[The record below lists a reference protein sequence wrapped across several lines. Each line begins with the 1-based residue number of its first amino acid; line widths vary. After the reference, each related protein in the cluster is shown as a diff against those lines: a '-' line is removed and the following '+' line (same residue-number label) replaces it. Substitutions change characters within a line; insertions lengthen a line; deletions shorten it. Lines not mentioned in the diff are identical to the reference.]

1 LSVLLKH
8 ASNNNLI
15 NSPERMDR
23 NTITGIIL
31 IFAIFIGFSVYNNS
45 RSNKQYEKT
54 VQVAEYYY
62 ARGEFENARAEY
74 INALR
79 FKPNQPDALAKIN
92 ELNLKLGISTEAV
105 KIDTM
110 RAEQPRQEAPL
121 VKVSA
126 TPSDFGQ
133 YGVFAQAAT
142 GENDFITLENNKVE
156 LKIARKGGRVYSA
169 RMKDY
174 RTYDSLPLILFSGD
188 STVFGFNFF
197 TADNKAV
204 QTNNLYFKPVSAQK
218 LFDATSRTQSVVL
231 RLMADSNKYIEY
243 KYTLAPDKYMV
254 DFDVIFKSMDGIIAS
269 NQNSLTL
276 DWKMYIP
283 QQEKGRQNEEN
294 YSTIKYKYYQDDV
307 DGLKLRSTKEVEKV
321 DIATKLSWIAF
332 QDQFFSSVIIT
343 KDFFLN
349 GSVSSTRTLTSKKYL
364 RHYTSEVGVPYNPGN
379 SSTLAMKLYYGP
391 NSITTLRKEGL
402 QLEKIVFLGKNI
414 IGWINRFMIIPIFN
428 WLDNYI
434 GSYGI
439 IILILTI
446 IIKVVLFPLTFKS
459 YQSTAK
465 MQVLKPM
472 VEELGK
478 KFPKKED
485 AMKKQQATM
494 DLYKRAGV
502 NPMGGCLPMLLQM
515 PILFAMF
522 RFFPVSIELRQEHF
536 LWATDLSTYDSI
548 LTLPFTI
555 PMYGNHVSLFTL
567 LMTAS
572 TLLTMKM
579 TGSSPGSDQPGM
591 KMMMYM
597 MPVMFMLILNNFSSG
612 LTYYYFLANMITY
625 GQNIISKRFINA
637 DAVLATL
644 EENKKKP
651 LKKSKWQQRLENAAK
666 QRGIN
671 PPKR

>member
-1 LSVLLKH
+1 
-8 ASNNNLI
+8 
-15 NSPERMDR
+15 MDR
-23 NTITGIIL
+23 NTITGLIL
-31 IFAIFIGFSVYNNS
+31 IFVIFIWFSIYNSNRTNKAMEKALVEAES
-45 RSNKQYEKT
+45 DYSKGDLEGARSL
-54 VQVAEYYY
+54 
-62 ARGEFENARAEY
+62 Y
-74 INALR
+74 INILKY
-79 FKPNQPDALAKIN
+79 KPTQADALARLN
-92 ELNLKLGISTEAV
+92 EINLKLGNMPERQKSDSLNALKANIGESPISSSGT
-105 KIDTM
+105 K
-110 RAEQPRQEAPL
+110 
-121 VKVSA
+121 
-126 TPSDFGQ
+126 SDINQ
-133 YGVFAQAAT
+133 YGVFAQTAE
-142 GENDFITLENNKVE
+142 GQNDFITLENNKIE
-156 LKIARKGGRVYSA
+156 LKISLKGGRVYSA
-169 RMKDY
+169 RLKNYKTFDAK
-174 RTYDSLPLILFSGD
+174 PLILFSGD

-197 TADNKAV
+197 TSDNKAV
-204 QTNNLYFKPVSAQK
+204 QTNNLFFKSISDQK
-218 LFDATSRTQSVVL
+218 SYSVVSRPESVIL
-231 RLMADSNKYIEY
+231 RLYAGDDKYIEY
-243 KYTLAPDKYMV
+243 KYTLAPDKYSV
-254 DFDVIFKSMDGIIAS
+254 DFNVNFKSMEGIIAS

-276 DWKMYIP
+276 DWKMYVP
-283 QQEKGRQNEEN
+283 QQEKGRQNEETYCTVN
-294 YSTIKYKYYQDDV
+294 YKYYQDDV
-307 DGLKLRSTKEVEKV
+307 AGLGTRQSKETLKS
-321 DIATKLSWIAF
+321 DITTKLSWISF
-332 QDQFFSSVIIT
+332 QDQFFSSIIIT
-343 KDFFLN
+343 NDFFLN
-349 GSVSSTRTLTSKKYL
+349 ASINSTKTLASKKYL
-364 RHYTSEVGVPYNPGN
+364 RYYTSEVGIPFGAGTSN
-379 SSTLAMKLYYGP
+379 SVNMKLYYGP
-391 NSITTLRKEGL
+391 SSIPILKKEGM

-414 IGWINRFMIIPIFN
+414 IGWISRFAIIPIFN
-428 WLDNYI
+428 WLNRFI
-434 GSYGI
+434 SNFGL

-459 YQSTAK
+459 YQSQAK

-548 LTLPFTI
+548 LTLPFAI
-555 PMYGNHVSLFTL
+555 PMYGSHVSLFTL

-597 MPVMFMLILNNFSSG
+597 MPVMFMLILNNFSAG
-612 LTYYYFLANMITY
+612 LTYYYFLANMLTY
-625 GQNIISKRFINA
+625 AQNMISKRFINA

-651 LKKSKWQQRLENAAK
+651 MKKSKWQQRLEDAAK

-671 PPKR
+671 PPRK

>member
-1 LSVLLKH
+1 
-8 ASNNNLI
+8 
-15 NSPERMDR
+15 MDR
-23 NTITGIIL
+23 NTITGLIL
-31 IFAIFIGFSVYNNS
+31 IFVIFIGFSIYNSNRTNKALEKVLVEAES
-45 RSNKQYEKT
+45 DYAKGDLETARSD
-54 VQVAEYYY
+54 
-62 ARGEFENARAEY
+62 Y

-79 FKPNQPDALAKIN
+79 LKPNQPDAIAKIN
-92 ELNLKLGISTEAV
+92 EINLKLGITPEKQKS
-105 KIDTM
+105 DS
-110 RAEQPRQEAPL
+110 L
-121 VKVSA
+121 KVPQTNARVSESN
-126 TPSDFGQ
+126 PSETKTDINQ
-133 YGVFAQAAT
+133 YGVFAQAAI
-142 GENDFITLENNKVE
+142 GENEFITLENNKVE
-156 LKIARKGGRVYSA
+156 LKISLKGGRIYSA
-169 RMKDY
+169 RLKDY
-174 RTYDSLPLILFSGD
+174 KTFDAQPLVLFSGD
-188 STVFGFNFF
+188 STVFGFDFF
-197 TADNKAV
+197 TTDNKAV
-204 QTNNLYFKPVSAQK
+204 QTNNLYFKPVSDQK
-218 LFDATSRTQSVVL
+218 SYVVSSQPQSVVL
-231 RLMADSNKYIEY
+231 RLLAGEDKYIEY

-254 DFDVIFKSMDGIIAS
+254 DFNVIFKSMEGIIAS

-276 DWKMYIP
+276 DWKMYMP

-294 YSTIKYKYYQDDV
+294 YSTIKYKFFQDEV
-307 DGLKLRSTKEVEKV
+307 TGLPLRQSKENVKS
-321 DIATKLSWIAF
+321 DITTKLSWIAF
-332 QDQFFSSVIIT
+332 QDQFFSTIILT
-343 KDFFLN
+343 NDFFLN
-349 GSVSSTRTLTSKKYL
+349 ASVSSTRTLASKKFL
-364 RHYTSEVGVPYNPGN
+364 RYYTSEVGVPFN
-379 SSTLAMKLYYGP
+379 SGSSNSVNMKLYYGP
-391 NSITTLRKEGL
+391 NSITILKKEGL

-414 IGWINRFMIIPIFN
+414 IGWISRFAIIPIFN
-428 WLDNYI
+428 WLNRFI
-434 GSYGI
+434 SNFGL

-459 YQSTAK
+459 YQSQAK

-548 LTLPFTI
+548 LTLPFMI

-591 KMMMYM
+591 KLMMYM

-612 LTYYYFLANMITY
+612 LTYYYFLANMLTY
-625 GQNIISKRFINA
+625 AQNMISKKFINA
-637 DAVLATL
+637 DVVLAKL

-651 LKKSKWQQRLENAAK
+651 LKKSKWQQRLESAAK

>member
-1 LSVLLKH
+1 
-8 ASNNNLI
+8 
-15 NSPERMDR
+15 MDK
-23 NTITGIIL
+23 NTITGLIL
-31 IFAIFIGFSVYNNS
+31 IFVIFIGFSIFNNS
-45 RSNKQYEKT
+45 QKNKSFKKAIE
-54 VQVAEYYY
+54 VADSYY
-62 ARGEFENARAEY
+62 AKGDLNDARTEY
-74 INALR
+74 VNALR
-79 FKPNQPDALAKIN
+79 INPTDAQALAKLSEIN
-92 ELNLKLGISTEAV
+92 VKLGVVQEKPV
-105 KIDTM
+105 PDTLNVQKSETQLP
-110 RAEQPRQEAPL
+110 AGITP
-121 VKVSA
+121 VV
-126 TPSDFGQ
+126 PSDNNQF
-133 YGVFAQAAT
+133 GVFTASAA
-142 GENDFITLENNKVE
+142 GENDFITLENNKIE
-156 LKIARKGGRVYSA
+156 LKISLKGGRVYSA

-174 RTYDSLPLILFSGD
+174 KTFDAKPLILFSGD

-197 TADNKAV
+197 TVDNKPV
-204 QTNNLYFKPVSAQK
+204 QTNNLYFKPVSDQK
-218 LFDATSRTQSVVL
+218 AYVVNSQPQSVVL
-231 RLMADSNKYIEY
+231 RLLAGEDKYIEY
-243 KYTLAPDKYMV
+243 KYTLAQDKYMV
-254 DFDVIFKSMDGIIAS
+254 DFNVTFKSMEGIIAP
-269 NQNSLTL
+269 NQNSITL
-276 DWKMYIP
+276 DWKLYMP
-283 QQEKGRQNEEN
+283 QQEMGRQNEEN
-294 YSTIKYKYYQDDV
+294 YSDITYKYYQDDV
-307 DGLKLRSTKEVEKV
+307 TYLKQRQTKELEKV
-321 DIATKLSWIAF
+321 DVTTKISWIAF
-332 QDQFFSSVIIT
+332 QDQFFSSVIVSN
-343 KDFFLN
+343 DFFLN
-349 GSVSSTRTLTSKKYL
+349 GTMSSTRTLTSKKYI
-364 RHYTSEVGVPYNPGN
+364 RYYASEAGVPYNQAESNPI
-379 SSTLAMKLYYGP
+379 SMKLYYGP
-391 NSITTLRKEGL
+391 NSFTILRKEGL
-402 QLEKIVFLGKNI
+402 ELDKLVFLGRNI
-414 IGWINRFMIIPIFN
+414 IGWINRFAIIPIFN
-428 WLDNYI
+428 WLDNFI
-434 GSYGI
+434 GNYGI

-459 YQSTAK
+459 YQSQAK

-548 LTLPFTI
+548 LQLPFMI

-591 KMMMYM
+591 KLMMYM

-612 LTYYYFLANMITY
+612 LTYYYFLANMLTY
-625 GQNIISKRFINA
+625 GQNMLSKRFINA

-651 LKKSKWQQRLENAAK
+651 IKKSKWQARLEAAAK

-671 PPKR
+671 PPKK

>member
-1 LSVLLKH
+1 
-8 ASNNNLI
+8 
-15 NSPERMDR
+15 MDK
-23 NTITGIIL
+23 NTITGLIL
-31 IFAIFIGFSVYNNS
+31 IFAIFIGFSLYNNS
-45 RSNKQYEKT
+45 RLNKQFEKAME
-54 VQVAEYYY
+54 VAESYYSKGELEA
-62 ARGEFENARAEY
+62 ARSEY

-79 FKPNQPDALAKIN
+79 FKPNQPDAISKLSEIN
-92 ELNLKLGISTEAV
+92 LELGIVPEAEEADTV
-105 KIDTM
+105 KSQQSLPEADIPNAPVPAADID
-110 RAEQPRQEAPL
+110 QL
-121 VKVSA
+121 
-126 TPSDFGQ
+126 GI
-133 YGVFAQAAT
+133 FAQSAT
-142 GENDFITLENNKVE
+142 GENQFITLENNKVE
-156 LKIARKGGRVYSA
+156 LKLSLKGGRVYSA
-169 RMKDY
+169 RLKDY
-174 RTYDSLPLILFSGD
+174 RTFDSLPLILFSGD

-197 TADNKAV
+197 TTDNRAV
-204 QTNNLYFKPVSAQK
+204 QTNNLYFKPLSDQMSYEVKDQPQ
-218 LFDATSRTQSVVL
+218 TVIL
-231 RLMADSNKYIEY
+231 RLMAGDDQYIEY

-254 DFDVIFKSMDGIIAS
+254 DFDVTFKSLENVIAS

-283 QQEKGRQNEEN
+283 QQEKGRDNEEN
-294 YSTIKYKYYQDDV
+294 YSTIKFKYFQDDV
-307 DGLKLRSTKEVEKV
+307 DGLGLRSKKESEKKDITTKLRWV
-321 DIATKLSWIAF
+321 AF
-332 QDQFFSSVIIT
+332 QDQFFSTVLLT
-343 KDFFLN
+343 NDFFLN
-349 GSVSSTRTLTSKKYL
+349 GSVTSTRTLTSQKYI
-364 RHYTSEVGVPYNPGN
+364 RYYTSEVGVPFN
-379 SSTLAMKLYYGP
+379 SEASNAISMKLYYGP
-391 NSITTLRKEGL
+391 NHITTLRKEGY
-402 QLEKIVFLGKNI
+402 QLDRLVFLGKNI
-414 IGWINRFMIIPIFN
+414 IGWINRFVIIPIFN

-446 IIKVVLFPLTFKS
+446 IIKLALFPLTFKS
-459 YQSTAK
+459 TQSQAK

-548 LTLPFTI
+548 LKLPFTI

-579 TGSSPGSDQPGM
+579 TGSSAGSDQPGM
-591 KMMMYM
+591 KLMMYM

-612 LTYYYFLANMITY
+612 LTYYYFLANMITF

-637 DAVLATL
+637 DEVLANL
-644 EENKKKP
+644 AQNKKKP
-651 LKKSKWQQRLENAAK
+651 LTKSKWQQRLEAAAR

-671 PPKR
+671 PPKK

>member
-1 LSVLLKH
+1 
-8 ASNNNLI
+8 
-15 NSPERMDR
+15 MDR
-23 NTITGIIL
+23 NTITGLVL
-31 IFAIFIGFSVYNNS
+31 IFLIFIGFSVYNNS
-45 RSNKQYEKT
+45 RVNNLYEKAVT
-54 VQVAEYYY
+54 SAEASYS
-62 ARGEFENARAEY
+62 RGEFETARTEY
-74 INALR
+74 INALNIR
-79 FKPNQPDALAKIN
+79 PNQPDVIAKLN
-92 ELNLKLGISTEAV
+92 ELNLKLGIVPANKLVDSTVAS
-105 KIDTM
+105 
-110 RAEQPRQEAPL
+110 QPKPEIPQIVPASVPVDASQL
-121 VKVSA
+121 
-126 TPSDFGQ
+126 
-133 YGVFAQAAT
+133 GVFSSSAA
-142 GENDFITLENNKVE
+142 GENEFITLENNKVE
-156 LKIARKGGRVYSA
+156 LKIALKGGRVYSA
-169 RMKDY
+169 RLKEY
-174 RTYDSLPLILFSGD
+174 RTHDSLPLILFSGD

-204 QTNNLYFKPVSAQK
+204 QTNNLFFKSVSDQK
-218 LFDATSRTQSVVL
+218 SFVVGSSPQSVSL
-231 RLMADSNKYIEY
+231 RLMAAEDKYIEY

-254 DFDVIFKSMDGIIAS
+254 DFDVAFKSMEGIIAG

-276 DWKMYIP
+276 QWEMYVP
-283 QQEKGRQNEEN
+283 QQEKGRQNEEQ
-294 YSTIKYKYYQDDV
+294 YSNIRYKYYQDDV
-307 DGLKLRSTKEVEKV
+307 FDLKNRQSKEVEKL
-321 DIATKLSWIAF
+321 DITTKLSWIAF
-332 QDQFFSSVIIT
+332 QDQFFSSAIIT
-343 KDFFLN
+343 NDFFLN
-349 GSVSSTRTLTSKKYL
+349 GAISSTKTLTSEKYI
-364 RHYTSEVGVPYNPGN
+364 RYYTSEVGVPFNPSASN
-379 SSTLAMKLYYGP
+379 AISMKLYYGP
-391 NSITTLRKEGL
+391 NSITVLKKEGL
-402 QLEKIVFLGKNI
+402 ELDKLVFLGKNI
-414 IGWINRFMIIPIFN
+414 IGWINRFAIIPIFN
-428 WLDNYI
+428 WLDNFI
-434 GSYGI
+434 GNYGL

-446 IIKVVLFPLTFKS
+446 IIKIVLFPLTFKS

-465 MQVLKPM
+465 MQVLKPQ

-579 TGSSPGSDQPGM
+579 TGSTPGSDQPGM
-591 KMMMYM
+591 KLMMYM

-625 GQNIISKRFINA
+625 GQNIISKQFINA

-651 LKKSKWQQRLENAAK
+651 LKKSKWTQRLEAAAK

-671 PPKR
+671 PPKK

>member
-1 LSVLLKH
+1 
-8 ASNNNLI
+8 
-15 NSPERMDR
+15 MDR

-31 IFAIFIGFSVYNNS
+31 IFAIFIGFSIYNG
-45 RSNKQYEKT
+45 RQMTKGYEKAIT
-54 VQVAEYYY
+54 IAESHY
-62 ARGEFENARAEY
+62 AKGELEAAKTEY

-79 FKPNQPDALAKIN
+79 FKPNQPDALARIN
-92 ELNLKLGISTEAV
+92 EINFKLGVVPETQKADTLNSQITKTEILPVNSTAV
-105 KIDTM
+105 PEDTN
-110 RAEQPRQEAPL
+110 
-121 VKVSA
+121 
-126 TPSDFGQ
+126 Q
-133 YGVFAQAAT
+133 YGIFANAVI
-142 GENDFITLENNKVE
+142 GENEFITLENNKVE
-156 LKIARKGGRVYSA
+156 LKISLKGGKVYSA
-169 RMKDY
+169 RLKDY
-174 RTYDSLPLILFSGD
+174 RTADSLPLILFSGD

-204 QTNNLYFKPVSAQK
+204 QTNNLHFKPVSDRK
-218 LFDATSRTQSVVL
+218 SFIVSSSPESVIL
-231 RLMADSNKYIEY
+231 RLMAGDEKYIEY
-243 KYTLAPDKYMV
+243 KYTLAPDKYTV
-254 DFDVIFKSMDGIIAS
+254 DFNVIFKSMEGIIAS

-276 DWKMYIP
+276 DWKMYMP

-294 YSTIKYKYYQDDV
+294 YSDITYKYYQDDV
-307 DGLKLRSTKEVEKV
+307 VYLKQRQSKELEKV
-321 DIATKLSWIAF
+321 DITTKLSWVAF
-332 QDQFFSSVIIT
+332 QDQFFSSVIVSN
-343 KDFFLN
+343 DFFLN
-349 GSVSSTRTLTSKKYL
+349 GSLSSTRTLASKKYI
-364 RHYTSEVGVPYNPGN
+364 RYYTSEVGVPYNPG
-379 SSTLAMKLYYGP
+379 SSNAISIKFYYGP
-391 NSITTLRKEGL
+391 NSFTILKKEGL
-402 QLEKIVFLGKNI
+402 ELEKLVFLGKNI
-414 IGWINRFMIIPIFN
+414 IGWINRFAIIPIFN
-428 WLDNYI
+428 WLDNFI
-434 GSYGI
+434 GNYGL

-446 IIKVVLFPLTFKS
+446 IIKIVLFPLTFKS
-459 YQSTAK
+459 YQSQAK
-465 MQVLKPM
+465 MTVLKPM

-548 LTLPFTI
+548 LSLPFTI

-591 KMMMYM
+591 KLMMYM

-625 GQNIISKRFINA
+625 GQNVISKRFINA

-651 LKKSKWQQRLENAAK
+651 LKKSKWTQRLEAAAK

-671 PPKR
+671 PSKK